1 MENIMNLDKKSTSA
15 RTIHKDKAI
24 SVATDVFNT
33 EAESIFALRNR
44 IDEKFF
50 RAAELVLNCEGKVV
64 VTGIGKS
71 GQVARK
77 IASTLASTGTP
88 ALYLHPAESSHG
100 DLGVVTEKDLVIAI
114 SYGGEASELN
124 SVINFISRRGI
135 NMIALTGK
143 GQSTLAKA
151 ATVVLDVAVEK
162 EACPLRLAP
171 TSSSTA
177 TLAMGDALAM
187 VVLDQR
193 GFKSENFAEL
203 HPAGSLGSRLLK
215 VKDVMKSGE
224 ALPFIEKNTTMKDL
238 LTKMTH
244 QSVRGAA
251 VVLDDKKNLLGVITD
266 GDVRRFLER
275 NQNPFSANAESLM
288 SRSPKTIDA
297 SELAEKALFMM
308 EQFRIQ
314 MLIVLDQTSSTPL
327 QPVGMLIYQD
337 LLSQKVR

>member
-1 MENIMNLDKKSTSA
+1 MGYQMSLNKEKI
-15 RTIHKDKAI
+15 I
-24 SVATDVFNT
+24 SVVTDVLNI
-33 EAESIFALRNR
+33 EAESILALKKR
-44 IDEKFF
+44 INADFF
-50 RAAELVLNCEGKVV
+50 RAVELLLKCEGKVV

-71 GQVARK
+71 GQIARK
-77 IASTLASTGTP
+77 IASTLSSTGTP

-124 SVINFISRRGI
+124 SIINFISRRGI

-143 GQSTLAKA
+143 PQSSLAKA
-151 ATVVLDVAVEK
+151 ASVVLDVAVEK

-187 VVLDQR
+187 AALDQR
-193 GFKSENFAEL
+193 GFKSENFAEF

-215 VKDVMKSGE
+215 VKDVMKTGE
-224 ALPFIEKNTTMKDL
+224 ALPFIEKQTTMKEL

-251 VVLDDKKNLLGVITD
+251 VVLDEQKNLLGVITD

-275 NQNPFSANAESLM
+275 NQNPFAATAENLM

-314 MLIVLDQTSSTPL
+314 MLIVLDHRGSAPL